1 MYKIFGKYGP
11 IRQIR
16 LGDSKTTQGTAFLVY
31 DDIYDACDAVR
42 GMSGFN
48 VGGRYV
54 VVLYFQQARVKRDE
68 NMEGKKRKIE
78 ELKQE
83 VAEAGGE

>member
-16 LGDSKTTQGTAFLVY
+16 LGSTPTTQGTAFVVY
-31 DDIYDACDAVR
+31 DDIYDAFDAVR

-54 VVLYFQQARVKRDE
+54 VVLYFQQSRVRKQVSGGMVRREFGDIGTVKL
-68 NMEGKKRKIE
+68 NMKLG
-78 ELKQE
+78 
-83 VAEAGGE
+83 